1 MRIPLDYYRVL
12 GIPLQIAEDQI
23 SQAYQDRLIQLPRR
37 EYSEAAITSR
47 NQLLQDAYRVLGDAN
62 QRQAYVQRWWGLSEA
77 NDLASQSGDLETI
90 NVEENTEAEEQETI
104 GPLLAESLTVSVAD
118 ELGDQNPSLE
128 IPPEQLVGALLILQE
143 LGEYELVLQFAES
156 ALYQAIDPLILL
168 ETRADL
174 VLTAALSYLEL
185 SREQWQM
192 ENYEESANRG
202 IKGLAWLQQEDLF
215 PTVQTEIRNE
225 LFKLRPYRILE
236 LLTLEDID
244 SLERQKGLQLL
255 RDMIHDRFGIEGK
268 GNDRSGLGVDDF
280 LQFIQ
285 QLRSYLTV
293 EEQEHLFLSEVDR
306 PSVVASYLAVYAL
319 MAKAIAVK
327 QPASLGQCR
336 TLLVQMK
343 NRQDVALEAAI
354 CALLLGQTEEA
365 LSALTQSRDQKAI
378 AFIQEQ
384 SQGSPDLL
392 PGLCTYTEHWLQN
405 EIFPCFRDLS
415 EQTVSL
421 DDYFANTDVQT
432 YLETLYSETS
442 TPVAAVPS
450 APDQENTMARNLAE
464 HQDDIPS
471 SHPARRRRGMNS
483 RSQSLHQSSRS
494 NSGGTATLTAP
505 GMEKWEK
512 NQRPQSFVENVT
524 NFFEGQS
531 DSDSHYALPASADK
545 PLSKRRK
552 RRRVTVNPVR
562 LSLVLLTAIACLGG
576 GIFLWKFWSSPL
588 SALEA
593 EQLDIQ
599 LAQSPIEIPDPK
611 AAGFIEVPL
620 GPLTTVSA
628 QQLIELW
635 VNSKAAAFGPKHDVN
650 RLSSILTGALLQQW
664 QNRANQE
671 KRQNSY
677 RQYQHKVEVI
687 EVKTNPVNPNQATI
701 VAKVKEA
708 TEYFSA
714 SNPAK
719 PRKTESDSLTVRYE
733 VIRQE
738 EGWRIQGAKVL
749 PN

>member
-1 MRIPLDYYRVL
+1 VRIPLDYYRVL

-392 PGLCTYTEHWLQN
+392 PGLCT
-405 EIFPCFRDLS
+405 F
-415 EQTVSL
+415 
-421 DDYFANTDVQT
+421 
-432 YLETLYSETS
+432 
-442 TPVAAVPS
+442 
-450 APDQENTMARNLAE
+450 
-464 HQDDIPS
+464 
-471 SHPARRRRGMNS
+471 
-483 RSQSLHQSSRS
+483 
-494 NSGGTATLTAP
+494 
-505 GMEKWEK
+505 
-512 NQRPQSFVENVT
+512 
-524 NFFEGQS
+524 
-531 DSDSHYALPASADK
+531 
-545 PLSKRRK
+545 
-552 RRRVTVNPVR
+552 
-562 LSLVLLTAIACLGG
+562 
-576 GIFLWKFWSSPL
+576 
-588 SALEA
+588 
-593 EQLDIQ
+593 
-599 LAQSPIEIPDPK
+599 
-611 AAGFIEVPL
+611 
-620 GPLTTVSA
+620 
-628 QQLIELW
+628 
-635 VNSKAAAFGPKHDVN
+635 
-650 RLSSILTGALLQQW
+650 
-664 QNRANQE
+664 
-671 KRQNSY
+671 
-677 RQYQHKVEVI
+677 
-687 EVKTNPVNPNQATI
+687 
-701 VAKVKEA
+701 
-708 TEYFSA
+708 
-714 SNPAK
+714 
-719 PRKTESDSLTVRYE
+719 
-733 VIRQE
+733 
-738 EGWRIQGAKVL
+738 
-749 PN
+749 